1 MHLICKTELWQFP
14 LVAERLT
21 KKAFRSFFDWVG
33 CGFFATVG
41 LCPGIKC
48 EAFYRGSR
56 GITPS
61 QAVCAE
67 AQTLLACILLSPC
80 GERCT
85 RLLPIKRKNDLLSRY
100 TNK

>member
-1 MHLICKTELWQFP
+1 MHLICKTELLQFP

-33 CGFFATVG
+33 ADLSATVG

-48 EAFYRGSR
+48 GAFYRGSR
-56 GITPS
+56 GIPPS

-85 RLLPIKRKNDLLSRY
+85 RLLPIKENIDLLSRY
-100 TNK
+100 ADK